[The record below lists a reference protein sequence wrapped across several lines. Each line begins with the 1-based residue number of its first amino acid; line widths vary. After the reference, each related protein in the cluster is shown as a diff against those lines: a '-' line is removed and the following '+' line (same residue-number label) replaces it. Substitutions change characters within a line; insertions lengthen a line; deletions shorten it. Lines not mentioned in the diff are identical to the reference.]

1 MAIANRYRRDPLIRA
16 QSQYGTAKAA
26 QAIARAA
33 LSGELRTERY
43 ILTGDQRLDI
53 LAGQR
58 YGDSGLWWVIA
69 AASRIGW
76 ALQCPA
82 GTVLY
87 IPTDIGKVRMMAG

>member
-1 MAIANRYRRDPLIRA
+1 MAIAKRYRRDTLIRG
-16 QSQYGTAKAA
+16 QSQYGTAKSS
-26 QAIARAA
+26 QAIYRAVQSGA
-33 LSGELRTERY
+33 LRAERY
-43 ILTGDQRLDI
+43 VLTGVQRLDI

-58 YGDSGLWWVIA
+58 YGDANLWWVIA

-87 IPTDIGKVRMMAG
+87 IPTDIGKVRALVG